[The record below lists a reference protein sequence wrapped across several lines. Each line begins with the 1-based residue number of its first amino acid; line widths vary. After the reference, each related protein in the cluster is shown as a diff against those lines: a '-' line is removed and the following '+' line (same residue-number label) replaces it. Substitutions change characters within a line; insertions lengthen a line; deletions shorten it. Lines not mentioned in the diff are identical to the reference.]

1 RGLFLSSFVVLAV
14 YLADGSLSVCSG
26 GRGLFP
32 SSCFV
37 LAAMNKENDKRKK
50 PAAKRAPPAT
60 ETKIRSEGRNRS
72 KAGEWGLK

>member
-1 RGLFLSSFVVLAV
+1 MFLSSFVVLAV

-37 LAAMNKENDKRKK
+37 LAAMVGFRYLSFFSIKASRNINLHVVVFCFFSLNLI
-50 PAAKRAPPAT
+50 
-60 ETKIRSEGRNRS
+60 KI
-72 KAGEWGLK
+72 K